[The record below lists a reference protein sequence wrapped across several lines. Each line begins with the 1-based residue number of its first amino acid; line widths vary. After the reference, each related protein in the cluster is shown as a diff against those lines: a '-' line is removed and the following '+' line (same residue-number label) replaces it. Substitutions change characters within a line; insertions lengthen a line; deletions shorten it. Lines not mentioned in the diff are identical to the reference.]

1 MDTALI
7 FILSAISLIMIILA
21 IVILT
26 GKGDGLIAGYNTARE
41 EERNRF
47 NTKRLR
53 AVTAAMILFTLAFV
67 WLVALI
73 DSPVVIFLVCL
84 PVLFGFYIVCI
95 VITDKWCKKK

>member
-7 FILSAISLIMIILA
+7 IILSAISLMMIILA

-26 GKGDGLIAGYNTARE
+26 GRGDGPIAGYNTMKE

-53 AVTAAMILFTLAFV
+53 VVVAVMILFTMAFV
-67 WLVALI
+67 WLVSLI
-73 DSPVVIFLVCL
+73 DSTVVILLAGL
-84 PVLFGFYIVCI
+84 PVLFGLYIVGI
-95 VITDKWCKKK
+95 VIANKWCKKK

>member
-1 MDTALI
+1 MDTALV
-7 FILSAISLIMIILA
+7 FILSAVSLMMIILA

-53 AVTAAMILFTLAFV
+53 AVVAAMILFTLAFV
-67 WLVALI
+67 WLVSLI
-73 DSPVVIFLVCL
+73 DSTVVIFLVCL
-84 PVLFGFYIVCI
+84 PVLFGFYILGI
-95 VITDKWCKKK
+95 VIANKWCKKK